1 MYRIIE
7 EKTTVTK
14 KSKFYIQKKIRFLFL
29 EWWSKLKMYHPV
41 FDVELDYDYDTYEDA
56 KKRLRQDKRQD
67 RRTGSVALLVT
78 FCVYKKWRILKPKL
92 SEITKL
98 N

>member
-29 EWWSKLKMYHPV
+29 EWWSKLKMYHPL

-56 KKRLRQDKRQD
+56 KKDLDKINDKIDVRV
-67 RRTGSVALLVT
+67 R
-78 FCVYKKWRILKPKL
+78 
-92 SEITKL
+92 
-98 N
+98 

>member
-14 KSKFYIQKKIRFLFL
+14 KSKFYIQKKIRFLFW

-56 KKRLRQDKRQD
+56 KKDLDKINDKIDVLVRQH
-67 RRTGSVALLVT
+67 
-78 FCVYKKWRILKPKL
+78 YW
-92 SEITKL
+92 
-98 N
+98 

>member
-1 MYRIIE
+1 
-7 EKTTVTK
+7 
-14 KSKFYIQKKIRFLFL
+14 
-29 EWWSKLKMYHPV
+29 MYHPV

-78 FCVYKKWRILKPKL
+78 FCGFVQVGI
-92 SEITKL
+92 SCT
-98 N
+98 NAQ

>member
-1 MYRIIE
+1 MLPVVLIYKQIKNIKMYRIIE

-56 KKRLRQDKRQD
+56 KKDLDKIND
-67 RRTGSVALLVT
+67 KIDVLV
-78 FCVYKKWRILKPKL
+78 R
-92 SEITKL
+92 
-98 N
+98 

>member
-1 MYRIIE
+1 
-7 EKTTVTK
+7 
-14 KSKFYIQKKIRFLFL
+14 
-29 EWWSKLKMYHPV
+29 MYHPV

-78 FCVYKKWRILKPKL
+78 L
-92 SEITKL
+92 SIAEGGAL
-98 N
+98 NH

>member
-1 MYRIIE
+1 MLPVVLIYKQIKNIKMYRIIE

-56 KKRLRQDKRQD
+56 KKDLDKINDKIDVLVRCITGNVLR
-67 RRTGSVALLVT
+67 V
-78 FCVYKKWRILKPKL
+78 
-92 SEITKL
+92 
-98 N
+98 